1 MRKIKSQSIAQ
12 LLLQLR
18 FTPENKRR
26 TQLDAAEELY
36 AVVEP
41 DKEYPFEFVFF
52 RITGFHPKGPA
63 AEELIK
69 GDELLDDLRIFI
81 SKLSG
86 RLARPVAEQSQKIYT
101 IEELAEVLGITT
113 KTIYRWQ
120 KRGLVARIFIF
131 DDGRKRFGFLQ
142 STVDKFLKANPD
154 PAAKAKSFSRLT
166 DEQKQQIIIQAEKL
180 TADTNLSRHQ
190 IINRISAETG
200 KCHETIRYTLLNYE
214 KTHPD
219 EPISTQSTGVIE
231 PAQAAEIYKLFKQG
245 CNIKDLMK
253 RFNRN
258 RSSIYRIINRR
269 RAKALLV
276 RKIEFIPSDEFLE
289 EDAEEKILARLGDSS
304 LRSVSPKQQG
314 RSGAEP
320 IDNTQP
326 LARKD
331 VVLGTPPQGV
341 PYGTYGEPLELV
353 RGSLPEYLQTLK
365 NSPVLNREHE
375 VELFRR
381 YNYLKFLA
389 CRTRTGI
396 KPTRV
401 SGVRLSKI
409 ENFLAQAEEIKR
421 RIIEAN
427 LRLVVSVARKH
438 TAGGASLLD
447 LVGEGNISLMQAVEK
462 FDYTRGFRFATF
474 ASWIIAKDFARKIPA
489 QTGRLDKA
497 TTASLASIHR
507 DLRAED
513 AADFA
518 AMERAHQ
525 SLSQVIE
532 DNLTEREQYIIS
544 NRFGLVGSPIKKET
558 QTLKQIG
565 EELGLSKER
574 VRQIELIALQKLRQ
588 SLSSEEFELLT
599 G

>member
-26 TQLDAAEELY
+26 AQLDAAEKLY
-36 AVVEP
+36 AAIDSE
-41 DKEYPFEFVFF
+41 KEYPFEFVCF

-81 SKLSG
+81 SRLSG
-86 RLARPVAEQSQKIYT
+86 RLARPVAEQDQKIYT
-101 IEELAEVLGITT
+101 IEELAKTSGVST

-120 KRGLVARIFIF
+120 KRGLIARIFIF
-131 DDGRKRFGFLQ
+131 DDGKRRFGFLQ
-142 STVDKFLKANPD
+142 SAVDKFLNANPD
-154 PAAKAKSFSRLT
+154 LVTKAKGFSRLT
-166 DEQKQQIIIQAEKL
+166 DEQKQQIIKQAAKL
-180 TADTNLSRHQ
+180 ADETNLSRRQ
-190 IINRISAETG
+190 IINRISAEMG

-214 KTHPD
+214 KANPD
-219 EPISTQSTGVIE
+219 KPISTRSTGVIE
-231 PAQAAEIYKLFKQG
+231 PAQAAEIYRLFKQG
-245 CNIKDLMK
+245 CNVKDLMK
-253 RFNRN
+253 RFSRN

-269 RAKALLV
+269 RRKALLA

-289 EDAEEKILARLGDSS
+289 KDAEEKILA
-304 LRSVSPKQQG
+304 K
-314 RSGAEP
+314 P
-320 IDNTQP
+320 IDNAEP

-331 VVLGTPPQGV
+331 V
-341 PYGTYGEPLELV
+341 EPLELA
-353 RGSLPEYLQTLK
+353 RGSLPGYLQTLK

-375 VELFRR
+375 IELFRR

-389 CRTRTGI
+389 CRIRTGI

-401 SGVRLSKI
+401 SGVRLSQI
-409 ENFLAQAEEIKR
+409 ENYLAQAEEIKR
-421 RIIEAN
+421 KIIEAN

-438 TAGGASLLD
+438 TTAGASLLD

-518 AMERAHQ
+518 AMERAHR
-525 SLSQVIE
+525 SLTQVIE
-532 DNLTEREQYIIS
+532 DNLTERERYVIL

-558 QTLKQIG
+558 KTLKQIG
-565 EELGLSKER
+565 EDLGFSKER
-574 VRQIELIALQKLRQ
+574 IRQIELIALQKLRQ